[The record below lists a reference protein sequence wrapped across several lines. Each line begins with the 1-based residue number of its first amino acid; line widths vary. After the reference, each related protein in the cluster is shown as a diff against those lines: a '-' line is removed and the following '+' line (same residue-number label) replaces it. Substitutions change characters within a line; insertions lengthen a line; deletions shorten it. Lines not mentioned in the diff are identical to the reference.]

1 MENQALKTTH
11 TNILNYTKFSKNKQ
25 DYEKKV
31 LTVLVN
37 Y

>member
-1 MENQALKTTH
+1 MKNQALKTTY
-11 TNILNYTKFSKNKQ
+11 TNILYYTKFSMNTQ